1 MKTYENPTLA
11 VLSVSAND
19 MLCACSITTRNST
32 DPVINWLT
40 AKWGGSDGLL
50 DPSDP
55 VFASE
60 SDSCSEFYEGY
71 CKFTTTD
78 NVLFT
83 S

>member
-1 MKTYENPTLA
+1 MKKYEKPTLT

-19 MLCACSITTRNST
+19 MLCACDVKTRGNPFFEGL
-32 DPVINWLT
+32 D
-40 AKWGGSDGLL
+40 KEFGDGNGIF
-50 DPSDP
+50 DENDN
-55 VFASE
+55 VFAGGEPNCDMVIS
-60 SDSCSEFYEGY
+60 GY